1 MHFTTTLP
9 KLLDMPFIVE
19 ANGVTVSSVEVE
31 SGSVLVLLDDEN
43 YFYTDKPPGFQYTFE
58 DGKTCLECTDGESIT
73 PTIRKIEDVAPAQEP
88 NYLRNVLDD
97 MDQQQANLGN

>member
-1 MHFTTTLP
+1 MFFTTTLP

-19 ANGVTVSSVEVE
+19 ANGVPVSSVEVE

-58 DGKTCLECTDGESIT
+58 DGVATIATTDDENVRLE
-73 PTIRKIEDVAPAQEP
+73 IRQ
-88 NYLRNVLDD
+88 RS
-97 MDQQQANLGN
+97 